1 MDRVNRGMASA
12 VGTLLYHL
20 SAVYGRALRGLHATT
35 RRMWVS
41 GLGVF
46 LLVLMV
52 IAGTVS
58 ILTPPAQEDRSAA
71 PLFFFSTATPTPAI
85 TATPTS
91 TQAPD
96 GSRR

>member
-12 VGTLLYHL
+12 VGTSLYHL
-20 SAVYGRALRGLHATT
+20 SAIYGRALRRLHATT
-35 RRMWVS
+35 RRIWVS

-58 ILTPPAQEDRSAA
+58 ILTPPAREDRSAA
-71 PLFFFSTATPTPAI
+71 PIFSTATPTPTI

-91 TQAPD
+91 AQAPG